1 MRVLAYFARNYNSA
15 AEATS
20 LLDLSSV
27 ASLTINV
34 MFVLVSKFKM
44 IGMLLNVVHGPKSKK
59 ASYAYNKEF

>member
-1 MRVLAYFARNYNSA
+1 MRVFAFIARSYNSA

-20 LLDLSSV
+20 LLDLSLV
-27 ASLTINV
+27 ASLAINV

-59 ASYAYNKEF
+59 ANYAYNKEF

>member
-1 MRVLAYFARNYNSA
+1 MRVFAFIARSHNSA

-20 LLDLSSV
+20 LLDLSLV
-27 ASLTINV
+27 ASLAINV

-59 ASYAYNKEF
+59 ANYAYNKEF